1 MRQLMKA
8 TKSARYE
15 VKQKRTNGGRRVNA
29 ETAESEKAG
38 KEGKAERTE
47 RRVRRG
53 SGGTWKSAQ
62 TVASEVGRFLG
73 DKK

>member
-1 MRQLMKA
+1 
-8 TKSARYE
+8 
-15 VKQKRTNGGRRVNA
+15 VKQKRANGRGVNA

-38 KEGKAERTE
+38 KEGKAERAE